1 VGVDPFVL
9 HYLWEA
15 LLMGGRVKKD
25 KVPHGGKKKRVK
37 LTKKDLELFKWL
49 KEHPEFVKEWHEY
62 WQVLKEYS

>member
-1 VGVDPFVL
+1 
-9 HYLWEA
+9 
-15 LLMGGRVKKD
+15 MGGRVKKD